1 MIRLCKAAGVPA
13 PQFRQDGGQFVQT
26 LRRPTGG
33 DGARFVRPE
42 SGLESR
48 LHRQVV
54 LTIPKR
60 LRPYCLYR
68 RALLVPRGSVGRTP
82 ALWDLALRLAYEL
95 PLRRGLRGRF
105 VLDVLHVGNPRR
117 ATTAA
122 GLRGHRGTDAR
133 GHGRTGA
140 QAHRRTDA
148 RGHGR
153 VPLLESG
160 HAVVAD
166 FGIARAVSAAGSERL
181 TETQDGLDPL
191 LAVRREERY
200 VHGPGIS
207 DSL

>member
-1 MIRLCKAAGVPA
+1 MIGLCKAAGLPA

-33 DGARFVRPE
+33 DGAQFVRPE

-95 PLRRGLRGRF
+95 PLRRGLRGRL
-105 VLDVLHVGNPRR
+105 VPDVLHVGNPRR
-117 ATTAA
+117 ATTVDETLYTTPDQTSPNPQYKQPLAYQAPMAA
-122 GLRGHRGTDAR
+122 RVGLEIT
-133 GHGRTGA
+133 
-140 QAHRRTDA
+140 
-148 RGHGR
+148 
-153 VPLLESG
+153 
-160 HAVVAD
+160 
-166 FGIARAVSAAGSERL
+166 F
-181 TETQDGLDPL
+181 
-191 LAVRREERY
+191 
-200 VHGPGIS
+200 
-207 DSL
+207 

>member
-68 RALLVPRGSVGRTP
+68 RALLG
-82 ALWDLALRLAYEL
+82 DLAWLAA
-95 PLRRGLRGRF
+95 RIVTAG
-105 VLDVLHVGNPRR
+105 VR
-117 ATTAA
+117 ATTGESDLRVGIIACLQTHGSLAKWSRQPSAISRQAA
-122 GLRGHRGTDAR
+122 LSVSPSPCAP
-133 GHGRTGA
+133 
-140 QAHRRTDA
+140 
-148 RGHGR
+148 
-153 VPLLESG
+153 VP
-160 HAVVAD
+160 
-166 FGIARAVSAAGSERL
+166 R
-181 TETQDGLDPL
+181 
-191 LAVRREERY
+191 
-200 VHGPGIS
+200 
-207 DSL
+207 